1 MPEDKPVE
9 LDIYEVTDRHG
20 NVTTMQ
26 LNKED
31 AEAYGDNAKRVG
43 ASEVKAAPTN
53 KSRTASNK

>member
-1 MPEDKPVE
+1 MADDKPVE

-26 LNKED
+26 LSKDHAQE
-31 AEAYGDNAKRVG
+31 YGDSAKRVG
-43 ASEVKAAPTN
+43 ASEVKAAPAN